1 MVYWWI
7 EGRNVNMELEGKN
20 SEGKEGIVD
29 ENLANDI
36 IVNETF
42 IHDAFI
48 RAHRCSYCGGKFTGY
63 LKKRCVRC
71 GRYKNY
77 K

>member
-1 MVYWWI
+1 
-7 EGRNVNMELEGKN
+7 MELAGNDLE
-20 SEGKEGIVD
+20 EKEITVD
-29 ENLANDI
+29 ENIVNGDI
-36 IVNETF
+36 LNEDIVNETF
-42 IHDAFI
+42 IRDAFI
-48 RAHRCSYCGGKFTGY
+48 KAHRCSYCGGKFTGY

>member
-1 MVYWWI
+1 MVYCGI
-7 EGRNVNMELEGKN
+7 EGRNVNMELEGN
-20 SEGKEGIVD
+20 NPEGKEGIVD
-29 ENLANDI
+29 ENLANDN

>member
-1 MVYWWI
+1 MEFAGNDLEEKEI
-7 EGRNVNMELEGKN
+7 TIGGNIVNDN
-20 SEGKEGIVD
+20 IVNGD
-29 ENLANDI
+29 IVNEN

-42 IHDAFI
+42 IHDAFVK
-48 RAHRCSYCGGKFTGY
+48 AHRCSYCGGKFTGY

>member
-1 MVYWWI
+1 
-7 EGRNVNMELEGKN
+7 MELEGKN
-20 SEGKEGIVD
+20 PEGKEGIVD

-48 RAHRCSYCGGKFTGY
+48 RAHRCSYCGGKFIGY